1 MSDGLLASLF
11 SSPTIDAELTD
22 ESLLQAM
29 LDVEAALARAGA
41 DVGAVPTAAADA
53 IVAVCRADRFDI
65 PALGAAAEASG
76 NPVVPLVHAL
86 RAAIGEP
93 AAQWVHFATTSQDIV
108 DTALMLLVVRAG
120 EPLVQCVRAAADAC
134 AALADR
140 HRDTLAVA
148 RTLGQQ
154 AVPTTFG
161 LKAATWLSGF
171 DAAGRRLHD
180 VIAERA
186 AVQLGGAA
194 GTLAGYRTEGPA
206 VMSAVARGLGLCD
219 PGLPWH
225 TDRQRVLEIADAF
238 AAIGPAA
245 GKVATDVVSMSAT
258 EIGELHEG
266 GSPDGERRGGSS
278 AMPHK
283 ANPVHCVL
291 IRAGALRMP
300 GLIATLH
307 QAAVHENE
315 RAAGAWHAEWES
327 LRSLVSLAGGVA
339 DRASRLLAELE
350 VDPQR
355 MRANLDASG
364 GEVMAEAL
372 LLRLRPRL
380 ADASDVVQ
388 QCLADAR
395 QRGVTFRQAV
405 ADDEQVSG
413 ALSAAEVDEAFEPRN
428 WLGSASAF
436 IDRALLA
443 HEQAWS

>member
-1 MSDGLLASLF
+1 
-11 SSPTIDAELTD
+11 
-22 ESLLQAM
+22 
-29 LDVEAALARAGA
+29 
-41 DVGAVPTAAADA
+41 
-53 IVAVCRADRFDI
+53 
-65 PALGAAAEASG
+65 
-76 NPVVPLVHAL
+76 
-86 RAAIGEP
+86 
-93 AAQWVHFATTSQDIV
+93 
-108 DTALMLLVVRAG
+108 
-120 EPLVQCVRAAADAC
+120 
-134 AALADR
+134 
-140 HRDTLAVA
+140 
-148 RTLGQQ
+148 
-154 AVPTTFG
+154 
-161 LKAATWLSGF
+161 
-171 DAAGRRLHD
+171 
-180 VIAERA
+180 
-186 AVQLGGAA
+186 
-194 GTLAGYRTEGPA
+194 
-206 VMSAVARGLGLCD
+206 
-219 PGLPWH
+219 
-225 TDRQRVLEIADAF
+225 
-238 AAIGPAA
+238 
-245 GKVATDVVSMSAT
+245 MSAT